1 MDRNDKLMFT
11 HISHGR
17 NEIFLWSE
25 LLLST
30 VSLYS
35 PHWHFPVFIHLGK
48 SLLGAGRGGSTRS
61 WRGAGGNEFL
71 QQRAAAKNKGHWQRP
86 EGQRLTGESTE

>member
-61 WRGAGGNEFL
+61 WRGAGGMSFSSKGLL
-71 QQRAAAKNKGHWQRP
+71 QKIKATGKGQKVKD
-86 EGQRLTGESTE
+86 